1 MLSFSAVRLKEH
13 NQRMRFYSQKVK
25 ERMPDLVSYS
35 NILSQLKNET
45 QLLTK
50 MKNLIFRDLYNTL
63 IYVVQIKISVQYN
76 PKMGVVFV
84 KNNKQLLY
92 S

>member
-1 MLSFSAVRLKEH
+1 
-13 NQRMRFYSQKVK
+13 MRFYSQKVK

-35 NILSQLKNET
+35 NILSLLKNET
-45 QLLTK
+45 LLLTK

>member
-1 MLSFSAVRLKEH
+1 
-13 NQRMRFYSQKVK
+13 MRFYSQKVK

-35 NILSQLKNET
+35 NILSHLKNET
-45 QLLTK
+45 LLLTK

-76 PKMGVVFV
+76 PTMGVVFV
-84 KNNKQLLY
+84 KNNMQLLY

>member
-1 MLSFSAVRLKEH
+1 
-13 NQRMRFYSQKVK
+13 
-25 ERMPDLVSYS
+25 MPDLVSYS
-35 NILSQLKNET
+35 NILSHLKNET
-45 QLLTK
+45 QLLTN

-63 IYVVQIKISVQYN
+63 IYVVEIKISVQYN

>member
-1 MLSFSAVRLKEH
+1 
-13 NQRMRFYSQKVK
+13 
-25 ERMPDLVSYS
+25 MPDLVSYS
-35 NILSQLKNET
+35 NILSLLKNET
-45 QLLTK
+45 LLLTK

-84 KNNKQLLY
+84 KTNKQFPY
-92 S
+92 SEDCERSNR

>member
-1 MLSFSAVRLKEH
+1 
-13 NQRMRFYSQKVK
+13 
-25 ERMPDLVSYS
+25 MPDLVSYS
-35 NILSQLKNET
+35 NILSLLKNET
-45 QLLTK
+45 LLLTK

-76 PKMGVVFV
+76 PTMGVVFV

>member
-1 MLSFSAVRLKEH
+1 
-13 NQRMRFYSQKVK
+13 
-25 ERMPDLVSYS
+25 MPDLVSHS
-35 NILSQLKNET
+35 NILSHLKNEMW
-45 QLLTK
+45 LLTK

-84 KNNKQLLY
+84 KNNKQLPY

>member
-1 MLSFSAVRLKEH
+1 
-13 NQRMRFYSQKVK
+13 
-25 ERMPDLVSYS
+25 MPDLVSYS
-35 NILSQLKNET
+35 NILSLLKNET
-45 QLLTK
+45 LLLTK

>member
-1 MLSFSAVRLKEH
+1 
-13 NQRMRFYSQKVK
+13 
-25 ERMPDLVSYS
+25 MPDLVSYS
-35 NILSQLKNET
+35 NILSLLKNET
-45 QLLTK
+45 LLLTK

-84 KNNKQLLY
+84 KNNMQLLY

>member
-1 MLSFSAVRLKEH
+1 
-13 NQRMRFYSQKVK
+13 MRFYSQKVK

-35 NILSQLKNET
+35 NILSHLKNET
-45 QLLTK
+45 QLLTN

-63 IYVVQIKISVQYN
+63 IYVVQIKISLQYN
-76 PKMGVVFV
+76 PTMGVVFV